1 MIALGLAAT
10 AAVVAVL
17 AFPRADASSSTATGH
32 RCFADTVRVG
42 GTTTAIR
49 FRVRCFRQT
58 IEQLTVEPDSK
69 LKGFRRHLEI
79 RYRHDPRE
87 HMKICV
93 KRLDDG
99 NGFILCRGRVLAGT
113 QLIGRL
119 NVPVKKRCST
129 GVTFQMVGGLP
140 CSYDGPCRRALVT
153 AAATD
158 RRPSGC

>member
-1 MIALGLAAT
+1 LVA
-10 AAVVAVL
+10 AAVVVL
-17 AFPRADASSSTATGH
+17 ATLVFPRADASSSTATGH
-32 RCFADTVRVG
+32 RCFADTVRVE
-42 GTTTAIR
+42 GTTTAIQ

-58 IEQLTVEPDSK
+58 IKQLTVKPDSE

-79 RYRHDPRE
+79 RHRHDPRE
-87 HMKICV
+87 HIKVCV

-99 NGFILCRGRVLAGT
+99 DGFILCRGGVLAGT

-140 CSYDGPCRRALVT
+140 CSYDGPCRDALVT
-153 AAATD
+153 TAATD